1 MATAISMYYM
11 SQQIGIA
18 LGISITSSLL
28 KQQFQATLQKMLVD
42 VSEYKEVSPTHHSFQ
57 EKKNAYYILGI
68 DYQKYLNGF
77 FRRGSTSYTSQITS
91 VAELSEQFLGCARYD
106 VQFHALSP

>member
-42 VSEYKEVSPTHHSFQ
+42 VPQYKEVSSVHRSFIALFK
-57 EKKNAYYILGI
+57 E
-68 DYQKYLNGF
+68 
-77 FRRGSTSYTSQITS
+77 RRMSN
-91 VAELSEQFLGCARYD
+91 LSWE
-106 VQFHALSP
+106 